1 MTDEEREREIER
13 VGAEGGSLLLT
24 PCEACKAH
32 EQSWLEAIIEEIEPH
47 IIGDFNRL
55 WWQALKERVV
65 GFKKVVEAEVC
76 KEEADI
82 AARLFKM
89 GWIPPAR
96 LGAIIEELSFLLRE
110 KLRENTSE
118 DELSYPRIC
127 ALVSRVIIPAIKDAG
142 YIKPCEMPVLSPE
155 EIGDCLDCEIEGTY
169 PCTDGSIVG
178 TISVDKLLQDYTNKI
193 KKWLKG
199 EK

>member
-32 EQSWLEAIIEEIEPH
+32 EQSW
-47 IIGDFNRL
+47 
-55 WWQALKERVV
+55 
-65 GFKKVVEAEVC
+65 
-76 KEEADI
+76 
-82 AARLFKM
+82 
-89 GWIPPAR
+89 

-142 YIKPCEMPVLSPE
+142 YIKPTPVNPGDSQYYME
-155 EIGDCLDCEIEGTY
+155 EWARANGY
-169 PCTDGSIVG
+169 
-178 TISVDKLLQDYTNKI
+178 I
-193 KKWLKG
+193 KPKG